1 MGIFDRVSTIFKANV
16 NSALD
21 KAEDPE
27 KMLSQILTDMNE
39 QLVKAKQGVAAAIAD
54 EKRFGREYKNGAA
67 SAEEWEG
74 KATVALEKSNED
86 LAKKALVR
94 RNEHQQLANDY
105 EEQWEKQ
112 KAAVNQLKDHLL
124 DLQRRIEEAQ
134 RKKNLL
140 VARQKRAQAQKQ
152 IHDAISGMQKNNA
165 FSTFDRMN
173 AKVDEYEA
181 KAEAA
186 AEMSAEFSGEDK
198 LEAEFAAL
206 KTKTNV
212 DDDLAALKAKVAEK

>member
-27 KMLSQILTDMNE
+27 KMLNQIITDMNT
-39 QLVKAKQGVAAAIAD
+39 QLVKAKQGVAAALDD
-54 EKRFGREYKNGAA
+54 EKRLGKDYKNEVE

-74 KATVALEKSNED
+74 KATIALEKNNED

-94 RNEHQQLANDY
+94 RNEHQQLVDDY
-105 EEQWEKQ
+105 KEQWEKQ
-112 KAAVNQLKDHLL
+112 KAAVGHLKDHLL

-152 IHDAISGMQKNNA
+152 IHDAISGMQKNDA

-173 AKVDEYEA
+173 A
-181 KAEAA
+181 
-186 AEMSAEFSGEDK
+186 
-198 LEAEFAAL
+198 
-206 KTKTNV
+206 
-212 DDDLAALKAKVAEK
+212 

>member
-27 KMLSQILTDMNE
+27 KMLDQILRDMNE
-39 QLVKAKQGVAAAIAD
+39 QLAKAKQGVAAAIAD
-54 EKRFGREYKNGAA
+54 EKRLGKEYKNEAE
-67 SAEEWEG
+67 SAKEWEE
-74 KATVALEKSNED
+74 KATVALEKNNED
-86 LAKKALVR
+86 LAKKALVH
-94 RNEHQQLANDY
+94 RNEHQQFADDY
-105 EEQWEKQ
+105 KVQWEKQ
-112 KAAVNQLKDHLL
+112 KAAVDQLKDNLL

-152 IHDAISGMQKNNA
+152 IHDTISGMQKNNA

-181 KAEAA
+181 KADAA
-186 AEMSAEFSGEDK
+186 AEMSAEFGDEDK

-206 KTKTNV
+206 KTNTNV
-212 DDDLAALKAKVAEK
+212 DDDLAALKAKVVEK

>member
-27 KMLSQILTDMNE
+27 KMLTQIITDMNT

-54 EKRFGREYKNGAA
+54 EKRLGKEYKNEVE
-67 SAEEWEG
+67 SAEEWEE
-74 KATVALEKSNED
+74 KATVALEKNNED
-86 LAKKALVR
+86 LAKKALIR
-94 RNEHQQLANDY
+94 RNEHQQLVDDY
-105 EEQWEKQ
+105 KEQWEKQ
-112 KAAVNQLKDHLL
+112 KAAVGQLKDHLL

-152 IHDAISGMQKNNA
+152 IHDTISGMQKNDA

-181 KAEAA
+181 KADAA

-206 KTKTNV
+206 KTKSNV
-212 DDDLAALKAKVAEK
+212 DDDLAALKTKVAEK